1 MLNKFKNI
9 FIRTKIGNFN
19 ANAKRLYP
27 EEFEDLCNILPEL
40 IHNSPLAQ
48 FYWHISNNI
57 IDIPLCKYC
66 VKKCCWDAHN
76 AKYSDYCSVKC
87 ANKDPD
93 ILNKR
98 KNTNNKKYGGNS
110 PTNSSNVRNKQHDT
124 MIKKYG
130 VKYTAQSPELFEK
143 MKNSNIKKYGVENP
157 LSNKNINNKCKQT
170 LLEKYGVE
178 NPSQNKTLKNKAVIT
193 SFKKYGAGNNQN
205 AMRNNCFA
213 THSVYHY
220 SQIDIGQ
227 DKLDKYINNKE
238 WLFDQHHVNKLSLT
252 EIAISLNVSVY
263 LIWSRFKEFN
273 IKVIRFNISTAQKE
287 INEFI
292 NNFYPTII
300 NDRSI
305 LHPYEIDILVPEK
318 NIGIE
323 YNGVV
328 WHSDNLNGKNK
339 NYHLNKTKH
348 CEHNG
353 IRLIQILSPEWLY
366 KKDIVK
372 SRLSHILGRSEKIY
386 GRKCEIKKLEYKIV
400 SKFLEETHI
409 QGSIKSS
416 INYGLFYNNNLVS
429 VMTFSKS
436 RFTKH
441 EYELLRFSN
450 KLNTYVVG
458 GASRLFKQFI
468 KDFNPKSIVSYSDRR
483 WNTGNLY
490 KMLGFTFS
498 HNATPNYFYFN
509 LKQNTDK
516 LYSRLQFQKHK
527 LKDKLDNF
535 KPNLSEWENMKA
547 HGWDRIWDCG
557 NSVWEFNF

>member
-1 MLNKFKNI
+1 MSI
-9 FIRTKIGNFN
+9 
-19 ANAKRLYP
+19 
-27 EEFEDLCNILPEL
+27 
-40 IHNSPLAQ
+40 
-48 FYWHISNNI
+48 
-57 IDIPLCKYC
+57 
-66 VKKCCWDAHN
+66 
-76 AKYSDYCSVKC
+76 
-87 ANKDPD
+87 
-93 ILNKR
+93 
-98 KNTNNKKYGGNS
+98 
-110 PTNSSNVRNKQHDT
+110 
-124 MIKKYG
+124 
-130 VKYTAQSPELFEK
+130 
-143 MKNSNIKKYGVENP
+143 
-157 LSNKNINNKCKQT
+157 
-170 LLEKYGVE
+170 
-178 NPSQNKTLKNKAVIT
+178 
-193 SFKKYGAGNNQN
+193 
-205 AMRNNCFA
+205 
-213 THSVYHY
+213 
-220 SQIDIGQ
+220 
-227 DKLDKYINNKE
+227 
-238 WLFDQHHVNKLSLT
+238 
-252 EIAISLNVSVY
+252 
-263 LIWSRFKEFN
+263 
-273 IKVIRFNISTAQKE
+273 
-287 INEFI
+287 
-292 NNFYPTII
+292 PTII

-535 KPNLSEWENMKA
+535 KPNLSNTTTGIDANGLAYSISLYDKKNYYSQKNYVIILKKGNNPLFEKNNS
-547 HGWDRIWDCG
+547 GW
-557 NSVWEFNF
+557 NYSETFYYVKSMEPLK